1 MTLLI
6 EEASYQHPYSCS
18 NNAAIETI
26 KSASRETPI
35 ILDFDETLFL
45 RNSTEEYLNS
55 LQPRFLGAILLFALS
70 LIKPWWLMPKAFRGE
85 ISRDWLRVLIATL
98 LFPWTPF
105 LWRLRSK
112 RLANLHGN
120 TALLE
125 ALNASPKDNIVIAS
139 NGFDFIIRPIAN
151 QLDLPVKQLI
161 ACRFWQGAV
170 DRHLGKKA
178 LLAEVLSPDALSQ
191 DVVVTDSIDDELL
204 LQSVAKPCL
213 TQWPSAK
220 YIRAMGD
227 FYIPFFYTD
236 RVKQPGEQYIVK
248 VILAEDLLFVVLCTS
263 WLSNHPIVHAVGMT
277 FLMSAFWCIY
287 ELGYMEND
295 VIAEKLEANP
305 KLSPTYLKYKSR
317 INFWQPWI
325 WALLFSLPGVALLQI
340 AKGDFQW
347 TLATIGN
354 SFNQIDNNQM
364 LQALGVWAVLL
375 GALRL
380 TYVVYNYVNKPTRVW
395 LYPILQG
402 YKCFGF
408 LAVTSTNL
416 IGSLLFLALCLSRW
430 MLYLIYRYGKGSW
443 YKVGQVLRCV
453 IFASLVL
460 TAAIGTQDISLLL
473 SWQAWIIFILTGLK
487 AQREFRAIVKEL
499 GWITDPARS

>member
-1 MTLLI
+1 MTPSV
-6 EEASYQHPYSCS
+6 EELPHPIGYSCP
-18 NNAAIETI
+18 NDQAIFAIKAAGVENAV
-26 KSASRETPI
+26 

-55 LQPRFLGAILLFALS
+55 LQPRFLGALLLLILSF
-70 LIKPWWLMPKAFRGE
+70 IKPWQWLPRPIRGN

-98 LFPWTPF
+98 LFPWTPM
-105 LWRLRSK
+105 LWKFRSK
-112 RLANLHGN
+112 RLAGLYGN
-120 TALLE
+120 PLLLDALR
-125 ALNASPKDNIVIAS
+125 ANPRASVIIAS
-139 NGFDFIIRPIAN
+139 NGFDFIIRPIVEK
-151 QLDLPVKQLI
+151 LDLPVKQLI
-161 ACRFWQGAV
+161 ACRFWHGSA
-170 DRHLGKKA
+170 DRKRGKKA
-178 LLAEVLSPDALSQ
+178 LLTDVLGSAVLAQS
-191 DVVVTDSIDDELL
+191 VVITDSIDDEIL
-204 LQSVAKPCL
+204 LQAVATPCL
-213 TQWPSAK
+213 TQWPEAT
-220 YIRAMGD
+220 YIKAMGD

-263 WLSNHPIVHAVGMT
+263 WLSNHPVVHAVGMT
-277 FLMSAFWCIY
+277 FLMAAFWCIY
-287 ELGYMEND
+287 EVGYMEND
-295 VIAEKLEANP
+295 VVAEKLEATP
-305 KLSPTYLKYKSR
+305 KLSSTYLKYKSR
-317 INFWQPWI
+317 ISFWQPWI
-325 WALLFSLPGVALLQI
+325 WALLFSLPGMAFLQI

-354 SFNQIDNNQM
+354 SFDQIDDEQM
-364 LQALGVWAVLL
+364 LQALGAWAVLL
-375 GALRL
+375 VALRL
-380 TYVVYNYVNKPTRVW
+380 TYLVYNYANKPTRVW
-395 LYPILQG
+395 LYPVLQG

-443 YKVGQVLRCV
+443 YKVGQVLRCL

-473 SWQAWIIFILTGLK
+473 SWQAWTILILTCLK
-487 AQREFRAIVKEL
+487 AQREFRSIVKEL

>member
-1 MTLLI
+1 MTPSI
-6 EEASYQHPYSCS
+6 EETPRQSCCSCS
-18 NNAAIETI
+18 NNQAILAIQAAAEN
-26 KSASRETPI
+26 AV

-55 LQPRFLGAILLFALS
+55 LQPRFLGALLLLILS
-70 LIKPWWLMPKAFRGE
+70 LIKPWQWLPKPIRGD

-98 LFPWTPF
+98 FFPWTPT
-105 LWRLRSK
+105 LWKARSK
-112 RLANLHGN
+112 KLAYLHGN
-120 TALLE
+120 PLLLK
-125 ALNASPKDNIVIAS
+125 ALNANPKPSIIIAS
-139 NGFDFIIRPIAN
+139 NGFDFIIRPIVE
-151 QLDLPVKQLI
+151 QIDLPVKQLI
-161 ACRFWQGAV
+161 ACRFWQGFA
-170 DRHLGKKA
+170 DRKRGKKA
-178 LLAEVLSPDALSQ
+178 LLADVLDPSTLAQSI
-191 DVVVTDSIDDELL
+191 VVTDSIDDEILL
-204 LQSVAKPCL
+204 RSVATPCL
-213 TQWPSAK
+213 TQWPEARFVK
-220 YIRAMGD
+220 AMGD

-295 VIAEKLEANP
+295 VIAEKLEATP

-317 INFWQPWI
+317 INFWQPWV

-354 SFNQIDNNQM
+354 SFNQIDNNQI

-380 TYVVYNYVNKPTRVW
+380 TYLVYNYVNKPTRVW

-408 LAVTSTNL
+408 LAITSTNL

-430 MLYLIYRYGKGSW
+430 MLYLIYRYGNGSW

-453 IFASLVL
+453 IFGSLVL
-460 TAAIGTQDISLLL
+460 TAAIGTQDVSLLL
-473 SWQAWIIFILTGLK
+473 SWQAWIILTLTCLK
-487 AQREFRAIVKEL
+487 ARREFRAIVKEL